1 MSAEDIQNEQ
11 MGGRRQQT
19 PAMRARA
26 GYGPKVLP
34 PDIAREYLA
43 RTVAGQ
49 QPQQQSTYQQEI
61 ELPAANDTLSVY
73 SILPANAGH
82 FNYGVIT
89 NVNVSGSSAI
99 QNNVPIFSRVVPS
112 GRVAI
117 VRSVQVNIED
127 WVSMAIPTDAFTFT
141 VLRNGNAE
149 VFNQNIFC
157 QAFDDPYNVLLIAGP
172 DDIISVTVS
181 FDFSSVTPPYSGGPD
196 FLVHVAGD
204 ILLQNEMPVPYTA
217 LKSAPVRV
225 VQS

>member
-1 MSAEDIQNEQ
+1 MSAEDIQDAQ
-11 MGGRRQQT
+11 SGGRRRQT
-19 PAMRARA
+19 PAMRARS

-49 QPQQQSTYQQEI
+49 PQQQSTYQQDI
-61 ELPAANDTLSVY
+61 ELPAAHDTLSVY

-89 NVNVSGSSAI
+89 NVNVSGLSPI
-99 QNNVPIFSRVVPS
+99 QNNVPIFSQVVPA

-117 VRSVQVNIED
+117 VRAVQVNIEG
-127 WVSMAIPTDAFTFT
+127 WTGMAIPTDAFTFT

-172 DDIISVTVS
+172 NDIISVTVS
-181 FDFSSVTPPYSGGPD
+181 FDFSSVTGPYVGGPD

-204 ILLQNEMPVPYTA
+204 ILIQNEMPVPYTA